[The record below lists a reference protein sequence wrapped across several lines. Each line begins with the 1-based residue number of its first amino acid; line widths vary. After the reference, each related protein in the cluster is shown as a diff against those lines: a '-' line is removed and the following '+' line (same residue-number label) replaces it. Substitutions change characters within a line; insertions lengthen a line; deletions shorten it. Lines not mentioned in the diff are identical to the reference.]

1 MTHAQ
6 DSDFSCCEFFMVSAL
21 TAGEVNA
28 YSFLSMSAVLPV
40 SSDFSSSTD
49 SDLKA
54 PSLPTDTSPYVS
66 LVGCFVPAVKNKEN
80 LRLERKRSRAVIS
93 VAICI
98 LVSTQVIKSMTVFKP
113 SSIRQPRKGRVP

>member
-1 MTHAQ
+1 
-6 DSDFSCCEFFMVSAL
+6 MVSAL

-54 PSLPTDTSPYVS
+54 PLPTDTSPDVS
-66 LVGCFVPAVKNKEN
+66 PVGCFLPAVKNKEN
-80 LRLERKRSRAVIS
+80 LSLERKRNRAVIS

-113 SSIRQPRKGRVP
+113 SSIRQHRKGRVPR